1 MSDEKHSLRA
11 QSTAPA
17 LCRAGELVDV
27 DVAGQSNLRE
37 YLNSEE
43 PPDKFQRLISFAHA
57 EQPNFSPEP
66 SIVVKQE
73 GPECANVSADLHG
86 HVELTL
92 WLEIWSK
99 KPGICERWFLRFGPT
114 FAPCS
119 TREYDSVGALTRPG
133 RNDQKCGEKS
143 KEIMQRH
150 VPAHL

>member
-11 QSTAPA
+11 QSTA
-17 LCRAGELVDV
+17 ELVDV

-99 KPGICERWFLRFGPT
+99 KPGICERWDGSCASARPLPLVQRG
-114 FAPCS
+114 S
-119 TREYDSVGALTRPG
+119 TTRLA
-133 RNDQKCGEKS
+133 R
-143 KEIMQRH
+143 
-150 VPAHL
+150 